1 MNLFIIQA
9 GLDLPITVK
18 KQKKK
23 TKKKNKKKRL
33 SNMELN
39 TSKKNKKHSRE
50 MFPEYTETTFNKF

>member
-18 KQKKK
+18 KQKKNKQK
-23 TKKKNKKKRL
+23 TKKKRL